1 MKSSDNT
8 LLLAGL
14 FVLIVVIIALIVYYT
29 RPGETKISEQ
39 TSDDT
44 PLKVENLTFTR
55 TLNPD
60 PSVGDGVSGYTIEP
74 YGVEYVGKSDYNELS
89 RNVTFTMK
97 WSNAPGFNNVVK
109 GFEVEHWVRDTS
121 TTSKYVKKKTYN
133 YYATLAKVGTDGPVV
148 DFKDFKENKVNM
160 ICSDG
165 NVGAN
170 VGKCTYSVV
179 GDNAFKLF
187 AVTAKTDTTFSI
199 ADSGTHTRVILYNG
213 IGDNLNTDD
222 KLADNHALKI
232 STNQLSVTLSMTTP
246 DISYHIPTKPTDT
259 TSRTII
265 DKTVYSISSSDG
277 TNISSLVKQF
287 GYKGGVYLTTQKG
300 SGGKRF
306 TFTFEDGDILGYKKD
321 NTFVKQTTATTD
333 TEKFIF
339 EIVDRKKTQ
348 GKIRQAASRFLGATA
363 KGIGNPETVR
373 TTAEKDRKYLSFNTD
388 GKLKLYKQKDSGL
401 TQAIFN
407 GFTWTFNTRI
417 ADSLTMPT
425 GQINESRTGD
435 CVAIS
440 GDYALVGQPGFN
452 GDRGRVVAYTR
463 NPSGKW
469 IMGTTFALPI
479 RSDPPGMFGS
489 SISIDGDYAVIGE
502 PGANRVY
509 IVKKVNGVWQF
520 ASDKM
525 VKITPTDGGG
535 GFFGGSVSISGNYM
549 VIGEPSN
556 NKVHLY
562 WIKDISKVETITG
575 LGGNFGGSVSISGD
589 RIIVGAKM
597 DGTDGAGSVSIYKF
611 NKRDLSINSN
621 VNSADTKKI
630 VGIPWKDSVTG
641 ALEKKLYFGTSV
653 AIQGEYAFVGAPG
666 FNKNNG
672 RVYVFKLGTDGGW
685 TRENNKA
692 RDYYTGKPV
701 IGSGNATTAYDTIEH
716 PQTSNLADGEEIAE
730 KMYFGKELDISGNKL
745 VISSGG
751 GDGGGGEN
759 NVRIYTRSAT
769 KMWNDRETDNVPVKL
784 IEPPI
789 KSKNIVGSPGGS
801 LFGYSV
807 SIDGDYVIIGEPKKK
822 NGTATVDSREVDII
836 GGASYITEV

>member
-74 YGVEYVGKSDYNELS
+74 YGVEYAGSADYNELS

-97 WSNAPGFNNVVK
+97 WSNAPGFNDVVK

-121 TTSKYVKKKTYN
+121 TTSKYVKKKTYD
-133 YYATLAKVGTDGPVV
+133 YYATLVKVGPDGPVV

-170 VGKCTYSVV
+170 IGKCTYSVV

-213 IGDNLNTDD
+213 IGDNLNTDA
-222 KLADNHALKI
+222 KLASDHALKI

-246 DISYHIPTKPTDT
+246 LVSYHTPTKPTDT

-265 DKTVYSISSSDG
+265 DKTVYSISSWDG

-287 GYKGGVYLTTQKG
+287 GYKGGAYLTTQKG

-363 KGIGNPETVR
+363 KGIGQPETVP
-373 TTAEKDRKYLSFNTD
+373 TNTAEKDRKYLSFNTD

-440 GDYALVGQPGFN
+440 GDYALVGQPNFN
-452 GDRGRVVAYTR
+452 GSKGRVVAYTR
-463 NPSGKW
+463 NPSGEW

-479 RSDPPGMFGS
+479 RSGGPPGMFGS

-509 IVKKVNGVWQF
+509 IAKKVNGVWDF
-520 ASDKM
+520 GKLSPGASVPSNNM
-525 VKITPTDGGG
+525 VKITPPSSSAAD

-549 VIGEPSN
+549 VIGESRN

-562 WIKDISKVETITG
+562 SLKDTLLKAETING
-575 LGGNFGGSVSISGD
+575 SSGFFGGSVSISGD
-589 RIIVGAKM
+589 RIIVGARM
-597 DGTDGAGSVSIYKF
+597 DGTDKAGSVSIYKF
-611 NKRDLSINSN
+611 NKRDLSIT
-621 VNSADTKKI
+621 DTKKI
-630 VGIPWKDSVTG
+630 AGIPWGD
-641 ALEKKLYFGTSV
+641 EEKLYFGTSV

-672 RVYVFKLGTDGGW
+672 RVYVFKSGADGW
-685 TRENNKA
+685 TRENSKA
-692 RDYYTGKPV
+692 SAYYTGKPKN
-701 IGSGNATTAYDTIEH
+701 GTGNATTAYDTIEH

-730 KMYFGKELDISGNKL
+730 KMYFGRELDISGNKL
-745 VISSGG
+745 VISSRG

-789 KSKNIVGSPGGS
+789 KSKNSIGSPGGTQ
-801 LFGYSV
+801 FGYSV
-807 SIDGDYVIIGEPKKK
+807 SIDGDYVIIGEPNKTV
-822 NGTATVDSREVDII
+822 GTAA
-836 GGASYITEV
+836 GAGASYITEV

>member
-44 PLKVENLTFTR
+44 PLKVENLSFTR

-74 YGVEYVGKSDYNELS
+74 YGVEYAGKADYKDLS

-97 WSNAPGFNNVVK
+97 WSNAPGFTARGVK
-109 GFEVEHWVRDTS
+109 GFEIEHWVRDTTATNPAEPRYS
-121 TTSKYVKKKTYN
+121 KKKTYD
-133 YYATLAKVGTDGPVV
+133 YHATLAKQVDGGRVV

-160 ICSDG
+160 ICSDE

-179 GDNAFKLF
+179 GDNAFKLYALAQKKDDTVF
-187 AVTAKTDTTFSI
+187 NINDANTQDRVELFNGVGADGGKDITAP
-199 ADSGTHTRVILYNG
+199 A
-213 IGDNLNTDD
+213 
-222 KLADNHALKI
+222 ALKI

-246 DISYHIPTKPTDT
+246 DISKHIPTKPTDT

-306 TFTFEDGDILGYKKD
+306 TFTFEDGDILGYKTD
-321 NTFVKQTTATTD
+321 NTFVKQTTMNATD

-339 EIVDRKKTQ
+339 EIVDRKNNQ
-348 GKIRQAASRFLGATA
+348 GKIRQAASRFLGTTA
-363 KGIGNPETVR
+363 KGIGQPETVT
-373 TTAEKDRKYLSFNTD
+373 TTAEKDRKYLSFNAS

-401 TQAIFN
+401 TQAIFD

-425 GQINESRTGD
+425 GTVNESRTGD

-440 GDYALVGQPGFN
+440 GDYALVGQPLHN
-452 GDRGRVVAYTR
+452 DTRGRVIPYTR
-463 NPSGKW
+463 NASGKW
-469 IMGTTFALPI
+469 IMGTTFGLPI
-479 RSDPPGMFGS
+479 NSNPAGMFGT

-502 PGANRVY
+502 PAASRVY
-509 IVKKVNGVWQF
+509 IAKKVNGVWDF
-520 ASDKM
+520 GKLNPGGSIPSNNM
-525 VKITPTDGGG
+525 VKITPPSSSAAD
-535 GFFGGSVSISGNYM
+535 GFFGGSVSISGNYI
-549 VIGEPSN
+549 VIGEPIN

-562 WIKDISKVETITG
+562 WIKDTSKVRTITG
-575 LGGNFGGSVSISGD
+575 SGNFGGSVSISGD

-597 DGTDGAGSVSIYKF
+597 DGNDFTGSVSIYKF
-611 NKRDLSINSN
+611 NKSDLTIT
-621 VNSADTKKI
+621 DTKKI
-630 VGIPWKDSVTG
+630 TGIPWGD
-641 ALEKKLYFGTSV
+641 EKKLYFGTSV

-666 FNKNNG
+666 YNNNNG
-672 RVYVFKLGTDGGW
+672 RVYVYKVDSSGGW
-685 TRENNKA
+685 TRANEA
-692 RDYYTGKPV
+692 ASAYYTDKPV

-730 KMYFGKELDISGNKL
+730 KMYFGKVLDISGNKL
-745 VISSGG
+745 VISSAG

-759 NVRIYTRSAT
+759 NVRIYTRSKT
-769 KMWNDRETDNVPVKL
+769 NKMWNDRETDKVPVKL

-789 KSKNIVGSPGGS
+789 KSPSALGGS

-807 SIDGDYVIIGEPKKK
+807 SIDGDYVIIGEPRTNNDK
-822 NGTATVDSREVDII
+822 
-836 GGASYITEV
+836 GASYITEA